1 MHPQAPSTAP
11 RVGMSVVHGARPIT
25 RGAER
30 FDNPKTEGIMSHR
43 IEKDS
48 LGEVPVP
55 SEAYYGAQTQRAVDN
70 FPISGIG
77 FNRGFIYA
85 LGLIKR
91 SAAQANMELG
101 LLDRERGGAVVA
113 AAQEVMDGK
122 LDAHFPIDIFQTGSG
137 TSSNMN
143 TNEVISNRGIELLGG
158 TIGSKEPVHPNDH
171 VNMGQSSNDVIPTAI
186 HIAGAR
192 AIHNELIPAL
202 HHLHAALEA
211 KAKAWDHIIKSGRTH
226 LMDATPVRLGQEFGG
241 YAAQIA
247 HGIRRAE
254 LARDA
259 LLELALG
266 GTATG
271 TGINR
276 PVAFPSMAIGHIANE
291 CDLPFV
297 EASNHFEAQG
307 ARDGVVEASG
317 QLKTI
322 AASFMKIANDIRWL
336 GSGPRTG
343 FYEIALPSI
352 QPGSSIMPGKVNPV
366 MCEMLTMVSAQVM
379 GNDVAIN
386 IGGQGGNFELNV
398 YLPMMAHNLLQS
410 VSILANGAQTFTDRC
425 VVGIEA
431 NEEIC
436 TQSVERNLAICTSL
450 APAIGYDKAAA
461 ISKEAFKTNRTVREV
476 AIEWDVLPSDELNTL
491 LDGRAM
497 TEPS

>member
-1 MHPQAPSTAP
+1 MLRSSTLATP
-11 RVGMSVVHGARPIT
+11 L
-25 RGAER
+25 
-30 FDNPKTEGIMSHR
+30 TEGNMSHR

-48 LGEVPVP
+48 LGEISVP
-55 SEAYYGAQTQRAVDN
+55 SDAYYGAQTQRAVDN
-70 FPISGIG
+70 FPISGIPFG
-77 FNRGFIYA
+77 RGFIYA

-91 SAAQANMELG
+91 STAEANMDMG
-101 LLDRERGGAVVA
+101 LLDTERGA
-113 AAQEVMDGK
+113 AIVQAANEVMGGT

-137 TSSNMN
+137 TSTNMN
-143 TNEVISNRGIELLGG
+143 TNEVISNRGIEIMGG
-158 TIGSKEPVHPNDH
+158 TLGSKDPVHPNDH

-186 HIAGAR
+186 HVAGAL
-192 AIHNELIPAL
+192 AIHNELLPAL
-202 HHLHAALEA
+202 KHLHGALNE
-211 KAKAWDHIIKSGRTH
+211 KSCEWDHIIKSGRTH

-241 YAAQIA
+241 YAAQVQ

-276 PVAFPSMAIGHIANE
+276 PPDFPSKAIARIAQETGVAFLEAN
-291 CDLPFV
+291 
-297 EASNHFEAQG
+297 NHFEAQG

-343 FYEIALPSI
+343 FYEIALPSV

-366 MCEMLTMVSAQVM
+366 LCEMLTMVSAQVM

-410 VSILANGAQTFTDRC
+410 VTILANGAQAFTDRC
-425 VVGIEA
+425 VSGIEA

-461 ISKEAFKTNRTVREV
+461 ISKEAFKTNQTVREV
-476 AIEWDVLPSDELNTL
+476 AIDWNVLPADELDRL

>member
-1 MHPQAPSTAP
+1 
-11 RVGMSVVHGARPIT
+11 MSQ
-25 RGAER
+25 
-30 FDNPKTEGIMSHR
+30 R

-55 SEAYYGAQTQRAVDN
+55 TEAYYGAQTQRAVDN
-70 FPISGIG
+70 FPISGIR
-77 FNRGFIYA
+77 FNRDFIRA

-91 SAAQANMELG
+91 SAAQANVELG
-101 LLDRERGGAVVA
+101 LLDAERGDAIVT
-113 AAQEVMDGK
+113 AAQEVIDGK

-143 TNEVISNRGIELLGG
+143 SNEVISNRSIELMGG
-158 TIGSKEPVHPNDH
+158 EIGSKAPVHPNDH

-186 HIAGAR
+186 HISGAE
-192 AIHNELIPAL
+192 AIHNQLIPAL
-202 HHLHAALEA
+202 KHFHAALSA
-211 KAKAWDHIIKSGRTH
+211 KADAWDHIIKSGRTH

-241 YAAQIA
+241 YAAQVA
-247 HGIRRAE
+247 HSIRRAE
-254 LARDA
+254 SARDA

-276 PVAFPSMAIGHIANE
+276 PVAFPELAIRRIAE
-291 CDLPFV
+291 ETGLRFT

-386 IGGQGGNFELNV
+386 VGGQGGNFELNV

-410 VSILANGAQTFTDRC
+410 VSILANGARTFTDRC

-431 NEEIC
+431 NEAIC

-461 ISKEAFKTNRTVREV
+461 ISKEAFKTDRTVREV
-476 AIEWDVLPSDELNTL
+476 AIEWNVLPSDELDRL